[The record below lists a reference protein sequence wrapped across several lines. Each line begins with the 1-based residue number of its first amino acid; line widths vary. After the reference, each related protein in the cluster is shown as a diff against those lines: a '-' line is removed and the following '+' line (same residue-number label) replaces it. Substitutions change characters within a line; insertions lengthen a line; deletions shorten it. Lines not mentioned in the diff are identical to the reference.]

1 MNKILNIKQVESL
14 ISETYIYAII
24 IAIAALLLA
33 FIIANLINFEGGK
46 NERSYIKRRIWFIV
60 ISALTPISFFLYNA
74 LIVSQKI
81 VKPPLVAKFTNANIV
96 STLIILAIIV
106 VVGIIT
112 MLIFR
117 KSKWGSI
124 LGKTN
129 K

>member
-14 ISETYIYAII
+14 ISETYMYAII